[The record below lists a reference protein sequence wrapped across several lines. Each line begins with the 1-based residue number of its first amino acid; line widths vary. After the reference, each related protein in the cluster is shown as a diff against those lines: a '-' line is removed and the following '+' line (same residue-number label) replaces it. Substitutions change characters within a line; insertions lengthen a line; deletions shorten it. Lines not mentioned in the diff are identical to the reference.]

1 MYPEIIIGSY
11 IFRGEGLLT
20 FLAVFGC
27 FVHLFFFTV
36 SKSGYSR
43 LTFVNAFISTFA
55 VGMIGEVVVH
65 YLIWDFEAFS
75 NNPEIIITKG
85 FMQFSGNSILGGV
98 FGGVVGLWIYC
109 KILKINYLHFF
120 SCFIIVIPLWKTSL
134 FS

>member
-65 YLIWDFEAFS
+65 YLIWDFEVLCNSPAIQS
-75 NNPEIIITKG
+75 SAESSVEWLDYG
-85 FMQFSGNSILGGV
+85 F
-98 FGGVVGLWIYC
+98 
-109 KILKINYLHFF
+109 
-120 SCFIIVIPLWKTSL
+120 IVK
-134 FS
+134 F